1 VRTQYTLTIPVLA
14 TIATVL
20 MVPALAETLNGSQTT
35 PGQDMDMGRMGDGM
49 MSRGMMSGGMMG
61 GGCAEMM
68 QSMKGESERP
78 NSQWR
83 SPDHSGRSMA
93 N

>member
-1 VRTQYTLTIPVLA
+1 MLTLPVLA
-14 TIATVL
+14 AFAALV
-20 MVPALAETLNGSQTT
+20 VPALAETLNGLQTA
-35 PGQDMDMGRMGDGM
+35 PGQGMDHGM
-49 MSRGMMSGGMMG
+49 MSRGTMG

-68 QSMKGESERP
+68 QSMNGGTERP

-83 SPDHSGRSMA
+83 SPDHSGRSMP

>member
-1 VRTQYTLTIPVLA
+1 MRIRYMLALPVLA
-14 TIATVL
+14 AFAALVA
-20 MVPALAETLNGSQTT
+20 PAVAETLNRLQTA
-35 PGQDMDMGRMGDGM
+35 PGHGMGRIGHGM
-49 MSRGMMSGGMMG
+49 MSRGTMG

-68 QSMKGESERP
+68 QSMNGGTERP

-83 SPDHSGRSMA
+83 SADHSGRSMP